1 MNAYALVLGEALVD
15 LIEDHDAEGSM
26 ILRPR
31 YGGSPFNVAVGLRR
45 LGAGVEFVGAF
56 GDDAFGRQLKQ
67 FLGSEG
73 VEVRHSCDA
82 GMGTCLSLATTRE
95 GHVHY
100 EYFGDQASMYQIAC
114 VDPAVAVSA
123 AVVHAGSTVF
133 NSDPAYS
140 TALDLYAATQGFTT
154 MDPNPRPFLIAD
166 VEEHRT
172 RLERAAGM
180 VDLVKVS
187 GEDVAYLYPDAQI
200 ATAARHIRGAGNAT
214 VIITRAH
221 DDTLLAHGDE
231 TTFVPVASTTA
242 IDPTGAGDSFMA
254 SIVADVLAHGRPAH
268 TDAWRTMVM
277 RANTAAA
284 ITCSAVGGAESM
296 PTRDQLNDRLGDTG
310 AGDGGATAEPDVIAS
325 EAT

>member
-1 MNAYALVLGEALVD
+1 MSAYALVLGEALVD

-26 ILRPR
+26 VLRPR

-56 GDDAFGRQLKQ
+56 GEDTFGRQLKH
-67 FLGSEG
+67 FLRSEG
-73 VEVRHSCDA
+73 VDVGHSCDA
-82 GMGTCLSLATTRE
+82 GMGTCLALAAVRD
-95 GHVHY
+95 GYVQY
-100 EYFGDQASMYQIAC
+100 EYFGDEACMYQIAG
-114 VDPAVAVSA
+114 VDPDVAAAA
-123 AVVHAGSTVF
+123 AVVHAGSTAF

-140 TALDLYAATQGFTT
+140 TALDLYAATGGFTT
-154 MDPNPRPFLIAD
+154 MDPNPRPFLIKD
-166 VEEHRT
+166 VEGYRT

-187 GEDVAYLYPDAQI
+187 GEDVAYLYPDAPI
-200 ATAARHIRGAGNAT
+200 ATAARRIRGSGRAT

-221 DDTLLAHGDE
+221 DDTLLLHED
-231 TTFVPVASTTA
+231 TPTLVPVAPTEA

-254 SIVADVLAHGRPAH
+254 SILADILAHGRPSH
-268 TDAWRTMVM
+268 TDDWHRMVI

-284 ITCSAVGGAESM
+284 ITCSAVGGAEAM
-296 PTRDQLNDRLGDTG
+296 PTRDQLDHRVANIVTG
-310 AGDGGATAEPDVIAS
+310 RTSNAVNHDVTAS